1 MSAPT
6 VPVSAL
12 AARPRR
18 RALALLTVV
27 VLALTATA
35 CLPKEEQSFLDR
47 TNAMR
52 RTAGVPLL
60 AEHGTL
66 SAKAEA
72 WAQQMA
78 RAGKLSHST
87 LSADL
92 GGLRYLA
99 LGENV
104 GMASGG
110 TDPWLQIH
118 NAFAGSPAHRA
129 NLLNSKYTHMGVGVA
144 VSADGRVWVTEVFA
158 QL

>member
-6 VPVSAL
+6 VPVTVV

-18 RALALLTVV
+18 RSLALLTVV

-35 CLPKEEQSFLDR
+35 CLPTEEQSFLDR

-52 RTAGVPLL
+52 RTAGVGLL
-60 AEHGTL
+60 AEHDTL
-66 SAKAEA
+66 NSKAEA
-72 WAQQMA
+72 WSQQMA
-78 RAGKLSHST
+78 RTGTLSHST
-87 LSADL
+87 LTADL
-92 GGLRYLA
+92 GGLSYLA

-118 NAFAGSPAHRA
+118 NAFAASSEHRA
-129 NLLNSKYTHMGVGVA
+129 NLLNSSYTHMGVGVA
-144 VSADGRVWVTEVFA
+144 VGADGSVWVTEVFA